1 MLALFVLLNTARLR
15 RMLAKVNSDADV
27 TFDDMDVIAEPPWM
41 ASRRVTE
48 AVEFDV
54 LWHGEMTLTLCYL
67 K

>member
-1 MLALFVLLNTARLR
+1 
-15 RMLAKVNSDADV
+15 MLAKVNSDADV